1 MNRID
6 ALEAEADRRR
16 NDFVASL
23 RKLKR
28 KLTPL
33 GLADEGLR
41 QLDPQGQA
49 VNAVG
54 QSLRQNPLPA
64 IPLLLGLGWLVLN
77 VRKPVKPAKLKRG
90 KGKSLIAS
98 QKKERHDEDDQKAQ
112 SKQDRTQERQ
122 DHGRAVP

>member
-6 ALEAEADRRR
+6 ILEAEADRRR
-16 NDFVASL
+16 TEFAESL
-23 RKLKR
+23 RKFRR

-41 QLDPQGQA
+41 KLDPQVQA

-54 QSLRQNPLPA
+54 QSLRNNPLPA

-77 VRKPVKPAKLKRG
+77 ARQPSKSTKPRKLKR
-90 KGKSLIAS
+90 KSKSLIAT
-98 QKKERHDEDDQKAQ
+98 QKEGM
-112 SKQDRTQERQ
+112 T
-122 DHGRAVP
+122 G

>member
-16 NDFVASL
+16 AEFAESL
-23 RKLKR
+23 SKLRR

-33 GLADEGLR
+33 GLVDEGLR
-41 QLDPQGQA
+41 KLDPQAQA

-54 QSLRQNPLPA
+54 QSLRENPLPA

-77 VRKPVKPAKLKRG
+77 ARKPPKPAKPRKLGRSKN
-90 KGKSLIAS
+90 KSLIAS
-98 QKKERHDEDDQKAQ
+98 QKEG
-112 SKQDRTQERQ
+112 TT
-122 DHGRAVP
+122 

>member
-6 ALEAEADRRR
+6 ALEAEADRRCAE
-16 NDFVASL
+16 FAESL
-23 RKLKR
+23 SKLRR

-41 QLDPQGQA
+41 KLDPQAQA

-54 QSLRQNPLPA
+54 QSLRENPLPA

-77 VRKPVKPAKLKRG
+77 VRQPPKPARPRKLRRAKA
-90 KGKSLIAS
+90 KSLIAS
-98 QKKERHDEDDQKAQ
+98 QKEGM
-112 SKQDRTQERQ
+112 T
-122 DHGRAVP
+122 